1 MSIKEET
8 LKILS
13 DGKWHCT
20 KCELPAAQAKTYQQL
35 RIKDGY
41 EFETDKKNPNYFCQR
56 KYCNICKRE
65 TIHRKIKV
73 K

>member
-41 EFETDKKNPNYFCQR
+41 EFETDKKILIIFV
-56 KYCNICKRE
+56 KENIVISAKEKQYIER
-65 TIHRKIKV
+65 
-73 K
+73 